1 MQMRR
6 LWFVV
11 FIGFAGTACLLY
23 LGKWQVDRLYWKLDV
38 LSKIEQKILATAV
51 KLPNKPS
58 ERDHEYLPVEI
69 LGQFTGKSV
78 RVLASRKNYGA
89 GYRIINVFRTNGRNL
104 LVDLGFVGLNSSYD
118 ISLNSDISLVGNL
131 HWPNEVDTFTPEP
144 DLKNNIWFA
153 RDVERI
159 ASFLQTD
166 PILIILKDSSIKGR
180 NITPMPIDTKHIP
193 NDHLQ
198 YAITWFSLAIIWALM
213 SCLFVWN
220 TRQKRL

>member
-1 MQMRR
+1 M
-6 LWFVV
+6 
-11 FIGFAGTACLLY
+11 
-23 LGKWQVDRLYWKLDV
+23 
-38 LSKIEQKILATAV
+38 
-51 KLPNKPS
+51 
-58 ERDHEYLPVEI
+58 

-89 GYRIINVFRTNGRNL
+89 GYRIINVFRTNGLNL

-118 ISLNSDISLVGNL
+118 ISLNSNISLVGNL
-131 HWPNEVDTFTPEP
+131 HWPNEVDNFTPEP

-166 PILIILKDSSIKGR
+166 PIFIILKDSSIKGT